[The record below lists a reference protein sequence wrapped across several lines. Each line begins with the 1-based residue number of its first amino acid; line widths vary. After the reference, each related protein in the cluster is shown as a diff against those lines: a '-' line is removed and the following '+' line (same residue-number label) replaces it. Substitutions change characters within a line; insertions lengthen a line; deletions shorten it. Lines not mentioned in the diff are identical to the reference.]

1 MYMVKAIIFDCF
13 GVLTADTWHE
23 FRLGLPSDQQEK
35 ASDLNRQYGAG
46 MISKPEF
53 LNSVSEL
60 TGKSKDEISHLID
73 NEQSKN
79 RALLDYIRTL
89 KPKYKIGLLS
99 NVASSWIQDEFLTAE
114 EQTLFDAYVLSF
126 EEGITKPDPRIYH
139 IAAERLGVLPAEC
152 IYIDDIDRNAAAA
165 EDEGM
170 KVLVYKDFSRFKQ
183 EISALLYPN

>member
-1 MYMVKAIIFDCF
+1 MIKAIIFDCF

-23 FRLGLPSDQQEK
+23 FRLSLPPDQQDE
-35 ASDLNRQYGAG
+35 ASDLNHQYGAG
-46 MISKPEF
+46 MISEPEF

-60 TGKSKDEISHLID
+60 TGKSEDEISHLID

-126 EEGITKPDPRIYH
+126 EEGITKPDPRIYR

-152 IYIDDIDRNAAAA
+152 IYIDDIDRYAAAA
-165 EDEGM
+165 ENEGM
-170 KVLVYKDFSRFKQ
+170 KALVYKDFSRFKQ